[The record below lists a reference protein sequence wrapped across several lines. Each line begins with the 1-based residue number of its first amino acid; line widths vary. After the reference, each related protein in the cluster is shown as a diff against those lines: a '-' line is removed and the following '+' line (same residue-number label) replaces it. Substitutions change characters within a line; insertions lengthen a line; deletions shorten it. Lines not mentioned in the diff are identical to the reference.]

1 MIKISVVVPIYN
13 GEAYLRECLDS
24 ILSQTLEE
32 IEVLCIDDGSTDS
45 CLQILHQY
53 EENDKRI
60 KIISNTKNSGPGTSR
75 NKGLEK
81 ARGKYVIF
89 LDADDVF
96 EKELLEL
103 AFSRAEIY
111 QTDICIFREDEL
123 AIP

>member
-75 NKGLEK
+75 NKG
-81 ARGKYVIF
+81 
-89 LDADDVF
+89 
-96 EKELLEL
+96 
-103 AFSRAEIY
+103 
-111 QTDICIFREDEL
+111 
-123 AIP
+123 